1 MQEMQETQVWSL
13 GREDVLEGGDGNPL
27 HYSCLENFT
36 DRGAWWA
43 AVHGVQRVAH
53 DCARTALA
61 LPLESHHSQL
71 HLNCSFVF
79 SQSRTKVVLKDFSP
93 LLSKLTSQLS
103 AQR

>member
-36 DRGAWWA
+36 DRGAWWT
-43 AVHGVQRVAH
+43 AVHGLQRVGH
-53 DCARTALA
+53 DCARTTLA

-71 HLNCSFVF
+71 HLNCYHLS
-79 SQSRTKVVLKDFSP
+79 SLRAGQSGAEGF
-93 LLSKLTSQLS
+93 LTSP
-103 AQR
+103 